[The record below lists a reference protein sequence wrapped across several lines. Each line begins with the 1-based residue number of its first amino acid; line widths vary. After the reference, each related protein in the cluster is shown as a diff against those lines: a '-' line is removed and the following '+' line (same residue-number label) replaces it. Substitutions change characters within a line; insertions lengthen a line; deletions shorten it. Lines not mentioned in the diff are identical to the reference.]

1 MIIVILNYHHCS
13 CEYCANIMNLIN
25 IDGGQINFSDFKL
38 IIPSVSVGNVPQL
51 TVDLL
56 ITTFDFKRVSTIWHP
71 AILSSIGSDPYYSN
85 ISEIYTACELY
96 INEELKLATIQIR
109 STVENK
115 LAVKFFNDLRGL
127 VQHLNFK
134 HTFILSSA
142 FDYELHNVL
151 SEKFY
156 FVSTSENNEVMEINH
171 IKPLQPAL
179 NGKYC
184 LNGGGF
190 AVKLF
195 QTLQQTLSCT
205 LLIKYVSEGDNRP
218 DAVMMLQRLFAV
230 LGTAEIPQRIK
241 CPSSWQFVF
250 GGPPPLGIY

>member
-1 MIIVILNYHHCS
+1 MYFTIFNNRGLS
-13 CEYCANIMNLIN
+13 TNIMNLIN
-25 IDGGQINFSDFKL
+25 IDGQINFSDYTL

-56 ITTFDFKRVSTIWHP
+56 ITTYDFKKYSTIWHP
-71 AILSSIGSDPYYSN
+71 AIISSIGSDPYYSSK
-85 ISEIYTACELY
+85 SEIYTACELY
-96 INEELKLATIQIR
+96 VNEQLKLATIQIR

-115 LAVKFFNDLRGL
+115 LAVKFFNDMQDLIE
-127 VQHLNFK
+127 HLNLK
-134 HTFILSSA
+134 HIFILSSA

-156 FVSTSENNEVMEINH
+156 FVSNAENNEVMEINH
-171 IKPLQPAL
+171 VKPLQPEL
-179 NGKYC
+179 SGKYC

-195 QTLQQTLSCT
+195 QILQQTLRCT

-218 DAVMMLQRLFAV
+218 DALMMLQRLFAV
-230 LGTAEIPQRIK
+230 LGSIKIPQNLK

-250 GGPPPLGIY
+250 GGPPPVGIY